1 MYKTTIKSVSAPLHA
16 SGERGGQKGRVE
28 EEEEV
33 EEKAE
38 GEAARRKEEEAGEGK
53 TEVGI
58 VVVAGKSWAA
68 EGGKTEVGGSGEE
81 RSGDAEG
88 GRRCWRAG

>member
-38 GEAARRKEEEAGEGK
+38 GEAARRKEEEVGEGW
-53 TEVGI
+53 T
-58 VVVAGKSWAA
+58 
-68 EGGKTEVGGSGEE
+68 
-81 RSGDAEG
+81 
-88 GRRCWRAG
+88 